1 MHANEEKY
9 IDKIFKE
16 RSKLKAKTSE
26 QKPKTD
32 DDMAKII
39 QRHWRGHSQRRF
51 QAIGRKKKF
60 EVGKGITLWRT
71 FRFITIHKYDK
82 MLG

>member
-16 RSKLKAKTSE
+16 RSKLKTKVSE
-26 QKPKTD
+26 QKPRTD
-32 DDMAKII
+32 DDMAKVI
-39 QRHWRGHSQRRF
+39 QKHWRGHNQRKF
-51 QAIGRKKKF
+51 QVIGRKKKI